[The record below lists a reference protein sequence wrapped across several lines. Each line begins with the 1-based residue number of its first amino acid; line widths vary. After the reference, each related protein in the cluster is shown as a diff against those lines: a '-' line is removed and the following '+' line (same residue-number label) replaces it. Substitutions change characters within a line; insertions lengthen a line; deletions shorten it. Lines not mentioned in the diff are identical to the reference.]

1 MPWIWIMDDLQKW
14 GMGLASSFIVAFNL
28 WVARSISQLKKENYD
43 QAIRMA
49 QDYATSESIR
59 ELRSEMKSDMTE
71 LRKELQGV
79 AQLLQRYIGESHS
92 RRE

>member
-59 ELRSEMKSDMTE
+59 DLRSEMKSDMTE